1 MKVHSFQVLGI
12 TSNPVSL
19 DRPSSRRADVGARYL
34 FAPELYT
41 PPTVEM
47 VRVGGLHSE
56 MIINIWVSSRGV
68 VVGELVEDIDPE
80 SEAAELSR
88 LPDLFCWAPVY
99 RDLAASAQISTYLNQ
114 KFEVSVDDFQYFS
127 ASPLRFQMLI
137 GEGGGDQR
145 SSEATRNLVMRD
157 RVTRESVFTQVSG
170 APPKLNRQRR
180 QVGVITGHSCLM
192 GGHGDEI
199 IDYAR
204 QSIAETLAALCII
217 KEIRSTIS
225 SVYAEGIDGS
235 IADSAAEL
243 SLILVETNVRL
254 SSLIESAS
262 PEGVFMVDTRPYAF
276 ASEVWERAGISAQLS
291 ECESAIQRLRIRLD
305 TYLAHGEAR
314 VAQANHRTATVIGLL
329 TVVLLP
335 ATLWVGFLGAN
346 IREMTVVEGGVD
358 RPASIL
364 HFDPVIW
371 ISFAVFCLI
380 ALALA
385 AFIFRPWKKRS
396 VRRM

>member
-1 MKVHSFQVLGI
+1 MHSFQVLGI
-12 TSNPVSL
+12 TSKPLAL
-19 DRPSSRRADVGARYL
+19 DRPSPRGDDARTRYL

-41 PPTVEM
+41 APTVEM
-47 VRVGGLHSE
+47 VKVGGLRSE
-56 MIINIWVSSRGV
+56 ITLNIWVSSRGV
-68 VVGELVEDIDPE
+68 VVGEMVDNIDPE
-80 SEAAELSR
+80 SEAAEISR
-88 LPDLFCWAPVY
+88 LPDLFCWEPVY
-99 RDLAASAQISTYLNQ
+99 CDHAARTQISAHLNQ
-114 KFEVSVDDFQYFS
+114 KFGIPTEDFQYFR
-127 ASPLRFQMLI
+127 ASPIRFQMLN
-137 GEGGGDQR
+137 GDGGGDQR
-145 SSEATRNLVMRD
+145 SNETTRNLVMRD

-170 APPKLNRQRR
+170 APPKLNRQRG

-192 GGHGDEI
+192 GGHGDDI

-225 SVYAEGIDGS
+225 SVYAEDPGGS
-235 IADSAAEL
+235 IADSAKDL
-243 SLILVETNVRL
+243 SLILVETSVRL

-276 ASEVWERAGISAQLS
+276 ASEVWSRVGISAQLR
-291 ECESAIQRLRIRLD
+291 ECESAIQRLRTRLD

-314 VAQANHRTATVIGLL
+314 VAQANQRTATVIGLL

-346 IREMTVVEGGVD
+346 IREMTVVEGGLD

-364 HFDPVIW
+364 HLDPVIW
-371 ISFAVFCLI
+371 ISFLVLCGV

-385 AFIFRPWKKRS
+385 AFIFRPWQKR
-396 VRRM
+396 VGRHL

>member
-1 MKVHSFQVLGI
+1 MEVIK
-12 TSNPVSL
+12 
-19 DRPSSRRADVGARYL
+19 
-34 FAPELYT
+34 
-41 PPTVEM
+41 
-47 VRVGGLHSE
+47 VGGLRTE
-56 MIINIWVSSRGV
+56 MILNIWVSSRGV
-68 VVGELVEDIDPE
+68 VVGELVDDIDPE

-88 LPDLFCWAPVY
+88 LPDLFCWEPVY
-99 RDLAASAQISTYLNQ
+99 RDLAARTQISTYLNQ
-114 KFEVSVDDFQYFS
+114 KFDISVDDFQYFS
-127 ASPLRFQMLI
+127 ASPLRFQMLN
-137 GEGGGDQR
+137 GDGGGDHR
-145 SSEATRNLVMRD
+145 SSETTRNLVMRD
-157 RVTRESVFTQVSG
+157 RVTRESMFTQVSG

-192 GGHGDEI
+192 GGHGDDI

-225 SVYAEGIDGS
+225 SIYAEDLDGS
-235 IADSAAEL
+235 IADSAIEL
-243 SLILVETNVRL
+243 SLVLVETSVRL

-276 ASEVWERAGISAQLS
+276 ASEVWDRVGISAQLS
-291 ECESAIQRLRIRLD
+291 ECESAIQRLRTRLD

-314 VAQANHRTATVIGLL
+314 VAQANQRTATVIGLL

-364 HFDPVIW
+364 HLDPVIW
-371 ISFAVFCLI
+371 ISFAVFCVI

-385 AFIFRPWKKRS
+385 AFIFRPWQKRAP
-396 VRRM
+396 RHP